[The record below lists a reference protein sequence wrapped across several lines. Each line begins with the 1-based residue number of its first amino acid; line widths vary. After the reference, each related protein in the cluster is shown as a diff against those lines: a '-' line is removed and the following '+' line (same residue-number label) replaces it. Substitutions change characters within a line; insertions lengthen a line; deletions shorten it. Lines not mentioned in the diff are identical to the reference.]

1 MLFEIIG
8 QAGVGK
14 SFVLDC
20 FKDLLGDQALVLAQS
35 GKAAV
40 NVKGS
45 TIHSAFGFGQG
56 DYAYGLSEMSPK
68 TKKDKKINF
77 NPIKYIFID
86 EISLVDKKLFAA
98 AELRAREIKEND
110 LLWGGINV
118 VLLGDWSQMKPVK
131 SYSLFHKEL
140 KTDNAM
146 HKHGK
151 KV

>member
-45 TIHSAFGFGQG
+45 TIHSAFGFGTG
-56 DYAYGLSEMSPK
+56 DYAYGVSEMSPK
-68 TKKDKKINF
+68 TKKDKKVSF

-131 SYSLFHKEL
+131 
-140 KTDNAM
+140 A
-146 HKHGK
+146 
-151 KV
+151 